1 MEGINSNINQQKY
14 FRITSS
20 TIQETTRNNSTNNWQ
35 QKIKT
40 KGKYGTKPKV
50 ATPAV
55 VAKIEAYKRENPTI
69 FAWEIRERLIE
80 EAVCQQPPSISSINR
95 ILRTRVAER
104 AAEEL
109 SAIIMAQTK
118 TNLNN
123 GISSNIPSS
132 SSKYSSLLSLNNS
145 SINFGKN
152 VDLTTVRKH
161 RGRQPGKKKHIML
174 INEENN
180 KNVKIN
186 NIDKNFIQQNNFV
199 YNPNSN
205 QIPQHP
211 TNTISIPPF
220 IPPPFLQPQL
230 IPPLLHPSTFLLSG
244 IMAATII
251 QQQQQ
256 IFLKRQQQLNG
267 NKKQHE
273 EENYNKRENEQITN
287 NDVVEDNNKI
297 NPLIKKQRKMFRPYL

>member
-1 MEGINSNINQQKY
+1 MERINPINNQQKY
-14 FRITSS
+14 FQITSS
-20 TIQETTRNNSTNNWQ
+20 SIQKTTTNNSTNNLQ
-35 QKIKT
+35 QKLKT

-132 SSKYSSLLSLNNS
+132 SSKYSSLLSS
-145 SINFGKN
+145 SINFSKN

-161 RGRQPGKKKHIML
+161 RGRQPGKNKHIVNL
-174 INEENN
+174 
-180 KNVKIN
+180 
-186 NIDKNFIQQNNFV
+186 
-199 YNPNSN
+199 
-205 QIPQHP
+205 
-211 TNTISIPPF
+211 
-220 IPPPFLQPQL
+220 
-230 IPPLLHPSTFLLSG
+230 
-244 IMAATII
+244 
-251 QQQQQ
+251 
-256 IFLKRQQQLNG
+256 
-267 NKKQHE
+267 
-273 EENYNKRENEQITN
+273 
-287 NDVVEDNNKI
+287 
-297 NPLIKKQRKMFRPYL
+297 

>member
-1 MEGINSNINQQKY
+1 MERINPINNQQKY
-14 FRITSS
+14 FQIKSS
-20 TIQETTRNNSTNNWQ
+20 IQKTATNNSNNNWQ
-35 QKIKT
+35 QKLKT

-55 VAKIEAYKRENPTI
+55 VAKIETYKRENPTI
-69 FAWEIRERLIE
+69 FAWEIRE
-80 EAVCQQPPSISSINR
+80 S
-95 ILRTRVAER
+95 LRTRVAER

-123 GISSNIPSS
+123 GISSNTPSS

-152 VDLTTVRKH
+152 VDFATVRKH
-161 RGRQPGKKKHIML
+161 RGRQPGKNEHIML

-186 NIDKNFIQQNNFV
+186 NINKNGIQQNNFV
-199 YNPNSN
+199 QNANRN

-230 IPPLLHPSTFLLSG
+230 IPLHPSTFLLSG

-251 QQQQQ
+251 QQQHQ
-256 IFLKRQQQLNG
+256 IFLKRQQQLNE
-267 NKKQHE
+267 NKKQQE
-273 EENYNKRENEQITN
+273 EENYSKRENEQITN
-287 NDVVEDNNKI
+287 NVEDNNEL
-297 NPLIKKQRKMFRPYL
+297 NPIIKNQRK